1 MISFTASNRS
11 RSVLSQPLLND
22 EAGEIVKR
30 PAYDDETFEVDCWM
44 DAELH
49 DVPVWVLD
57 KQWYK
62 LVDPSLDT
70 HVADTPP
77 TTVSQY
83 MYADI

>member
-49 DVPVWVLD
+49 DVP
-57 KQWYK
+57 K